1 MVVEEQVLSEIKCQL
16 LARQQE
22 LANLIRPMTV
32 RVHGKTIKS
41 IDQQAQLEWS
51 QITKAL
57 ARIDAGT
64 YGQCV
69 VCGASID
76 VLRLKAYPHSGFC
89 QRCVNP

>member
-1 MVVEEQVLSEIKCQL
+1 MVVEGQEFSEFKCQL
-16 LARQQE
+16 LARQQK
-22 LANLIRPMTV
+22 LANLIRPMAV
-32 RVHGKTIKS
+32 RVRGKTIKS

-69 VCGASID
+69 VCGEAID
-76 VLRLKAYPHSGFC
+76 ILRLKAYPHSAFC
-89 QRCVNP
+89 HRCINP